1 MRDPVNSTR
10 SAADSAADPKR
21 FNAGRRRFIMATGA
35 GMIGAAV
42 TGCATPMATRRRSL
56 SPGQHVNLLY
66 LADTLESFQPTRVA
80 APATYL
86 GPADLLGEAPWAS
99 VTGVATLTRS
109 PLLDWQALCD
119 PSQAARRHTAGL
131 GPLAARLERL
141 RERLGSESTLT
152 LENGQCWSGSGLGH
166 LANGRIGVASSHLLG
181 SDARVSSDERVLWPS
196 QAARL
201 YRQYDRPVLGNLAQ
215 SEAGVVPATHFERGG
230 ARIAVIGATDP
241 HAFDESRDLDSWY
254 QALALS
260 ASQAAERADL
270 VILLADTGSGS
281 ARWLAER
288 LPGIDLVLAARSLDF
303 WPELIEVVHQ
313 EGHRVP
319 LCLAG
324 SQGLGC
330 YQLTCVS
337 ERDGWRIE
345 PRFHLIDGEGGDPAE
360 RERGQQLQARFEALR
375 APYAAWL
382 DLPLAIAPGWLWRRD
397 SVGGSWD
404 GLIAAALAEGSSPA
418 GQAPRSLL
426 PGLRYDAVVAPG
438 EAITRDHLLRLTG
451 GYAARVANLEL
462 GSSDVQRLLEQGVD
476 NSLGAPLIIN
486 TSHDLPR
493 LFGSDW
499 QLRYGAGLGE
509 RVLIDGASGTHT
521 WQTFSANPLIAAGEP
536 LWQRME
542 RYLVAQA
549 NVLPMPQRPTL
560 EARYLD
566 GHPGWH
572 PEARLT

>member
-1 MRDPVNSTR
+1 MTDRTNSTR
-10 SAADSAADPKR
+10 LAAANATAHKR
-21 FNAGRRRFIMATGA
+21 FNAGRRRFIMAA
-35 GMIGAAV
+35 GAAV
-42 TGCATPMATRRRSL
+42 IGSTVAGCATPVARSGRSI
-56 SPGQHVNLLY
+56 SPGQRVDLLY
-66 LADTLESFQPTRVA
+66 LADTLESLQPTRVA

-86 GPADLLGEAPWAS
+86 GPADLLGEAPWA
-99 VTGVATLTRS
+99 TANGVATLARS
-109 PLLDWQALCD
+109 PMPGWQTRCV
-119 PSQAARRHTAGL
+119 PSQAARRYTAGL

-141 RERLGSESTLT
+141 RATLGSDRTLT

-166 LANGRIGVASSHLLG
+166 LANGRTGVASSHLLA
-181 SDARVSSDERVLWPS
+181 SDARVSSDERVLWPG
-196 QAARL
+196 QVAGL
-201 YRQYDRPVLGNLAQ
+201 YRQYDRPVLGSLEP
-215 SEAGVVPATHFERGG
+215 SVAGVVPATHFERGG

-241 HAFDESRDLDSWY
+241 HAFDESRNLDSWY
-254 QALALS
+254 QALATS
-260 ASQAAERADL
+260 AAQAAERADL
-270 VILLADTGSGS
+270 VILLADTGSGP

-288 LPGIDLVLAARSLDF
+288 LPDIDLVLAARSLDF
-303 WPELIEVVHQ
+303 WPELIEVSHQ
-313 EGHRVP
+313 AGHRVP
-319 LCLAG
+319 LCLPG

-330 YQLTCVS
+330 YQLSCIS
-337 ERDGWRIE
+337 DREGWRIE
-345 PRFHLIDGEGGDPAE
+345 SRFHSMDGEGADPAE
-360 RERGQQLQARFEALR
+360 RERGQQLQARFDALR

-382 DLPLAIAPGWLWRRD
+382 DLPLATAPGWLWRRD

-404 GLIAAALAEGSSPA
+404 GLIAAALADGSAPA
-418 GQAPRSLL
+418 GETPHSLL
-426 PGLRYDAVVAPG
+426 PGLRYDALVAPG

-462 GSSDVQRLLEQGVD
+462 DSSDLQRLVEQGVD

-493 LFGSDW
+493 LLGSDW

-509 RVLIDGASGTHT
+509 RVRIDGAPGTHT
-521 WQTFSANPLIAAGEP
+521 WQTFSVNPRIAAGEP

-542 RYLVAQA
+542 RYLVAHA
-549 NVLPMPQRPTL
+549 TALPLPERPNL